1 MKKLSP
7 SASLQYFH
15 HNSFSNTLISTPHI
29 ICPVLE
35 YGSSSIGSG
44 TPHLFQSLTSSPI
57 LCSENGCQIMI
68 LFFTPPDLAVLPQD
82 STSLL
87 TMNATQSSTV
97 EFFKVSRH
105 ISHTLSP
112 PLKIDARPSRILTQL
127 NFNVSFSRTQISLI
141 HSLPKSISANHFT
154 AHCKII
160 SFNPRH

>member
-7 SASLQYFH
+7 SASLRQNFH
-15 HNSFSNTLISTPHI
+15 HNSFSNTFISTPHI

-35 YGSSSIGSG
+35 YGSSSVGSG
-44 TPHLFQSLTSSPI
+44 SLICSSVQSLTSSPT

-87 TMNATQSSTV
+87 TMTTTQSSTV

-105 ISHTLSP
+105 ISLTLSP
-112 PLKIDARPSRILTQL
+112 PLKLMHDHQE
-127 NFNVSFSRTQISLI
+127 F
-141 HSLPKSISANHFT
+141 
-154 AHCKII
+154 
-160 SFNPRH
+160 

>member
-15 HNSFSNTLISTPHI
+15 HNSFSSTLISTPHI
-29 ICPVLE
+29 FFCPVLE
-35 YGSSSIGSG
+35 YGSSIGSG
-44 TPHLFQSLTSSPI
+44 TPHLLQSLTSSPI

-87 TMNATQSSTV
+87 TMTTTQSSTV

-105 ISHTLSP
+105 ISLTLSP
-112 PLKIDARPSRILTQL
+112 PLKFDARTSKLLTQL
-127 NFNVSFSRTQISLI
+127 NFNVPFSRTQISLFI
-141 HSLPKSISANHFT
+141 LYLNQ
-154 AHCKII
+154 
-160 SFNPRH
+160 